1 MKALMIVDMVRGFVE
16 PETKDG
22 KCKLYLP
29 EAHKIIPAI
38 NELCKEHDLVIFASD
53 CHEPDDK
60 EFNVYPPHCIKSTD
74 EIRPATGLQF
84 NGQKAFLVLKT
95 RFSAFFKTGLEKYLI
110 DNAITELTI
119 VGVCTEICI
128 LFTTADAVM
137 RNIKV
142 TVPSN
147 AVSGLT
153 PEGHEWALKYMK
165 GILGVNVI

>member
-38 NELCKEHDLVIFASD
+38 NELIKQHDKIIFASD
-53 CHEPDDK
+53 YHDPDDK

-74 EIRPATGLQF
+74 EIRPAIGLEF
-84 NGQKAFLVLKT
+84 DRAFHVLKT
-95 RFSAFFKTGLEKYLI
+95 RFSSFFKTGLEQYLI
-110 DNAITELTI
+110 DNNITELTI